1 MVARCPSVTREGKP
15 CSATPRPGSAY
26 CAWHDPDLSKRRSEW
41 SAKGGSARSNKQRA
55 AKALPTE
62 LMSTDEIAAWLT
74 IQYRK
79 LIAGQL
85 EAGIATA
92 SATVAKAIIEISKAA
107 LVEERLAE
115 VEQVL
120 GIDSSNRR
128 TS

>member
-26 CAWHDPDLSKRRSEW
+26 CAWHDPELSKRRSEW
-41 SAKGGSARSNKQRA
+41 SAKGGANRSNKARA

-79 LIAGQL
+79 LITGQI
-85 EAGIATA
+85 EPGIATA
-92 SATVAKAIIEISKAA
+92 SATVSKAIAEIQRGAQI
-107 LVEERLAE
+107 EERLAE
-115 VEQVL
+115 LEALL
-120 GIDSSNRR
+120 GTGKRPA
-128 TS
+128 